1 MKKETAAESAIKASA
16 ASVREWIIYIG
27 AFLRWGGIAAVIG
40 GVSGI
45 FGAAFHEGIGLATDF
60 RQQHPWILWL
70 LPVAGIVIVAVYKL
84 TGTEGLKT
92 DNIINAVH
100 QGEKLPVLLLPV
112 IFTGTIL
119 THLFGGSAGREGAA
133 LQMGG
138 TIGQWIGRKLHLDDR
153 DLRVATLAGM
163 AAFFSA
169 IFGTPL
175 AASIFAVMVI
185 SIGILYHV
193 ALVPSLIA
201 ALSAYFVATAL
212 GVKPTHFTIEA
223 PELELM
229 ILVRIAALAMLC
241 ALVSILFC
249 GIMHFAEKQFSRKIP
264 NVWVRAV
271 IGGLLVA
278 IMTILCG
285 SGSYTC
291 DYNGAGMDII
301 TAAVEEG
308 KAQPLAFL
316 LKLVFTAVTLGAGF
330 KGGEVVPSFF
340 VGATFGCVA
349 APILGLPA
357 GFGAAIGL
365 VAVFCGVTNCPISS
379 IFLSVELFG
388 AGGILYFAVACCISF
403 MLSGYNGLYSSQ
415 MIMYSKRKAKF
426 INQYTNAAATPDKSG
441 CIVDDEKKDQQKV
454 AETK

>member
-112 IFTGTIL
+112 IFIGTIL

-212 GVKPTHFTIEA
+212 GVKPTHFTIEV
-223 PELELM
+223 PELE
-229 ILVRIAALAMLC
+229 
-241 ALVSILFC
+241 S
-249 GIMHFAEKQFSRKIP
+249 
-264 NVWVRAV
+264 
-271 IGGLLVA
+271 
-278 IMTILCG
+278 
-285 SGSYTC
+285 
-291 DYNGAGMDII
+291 
-301 TAAVEEG
+301 
-308 KAQPLAFL
+308 
-316 LKLVFTAVTLGAGF
+316 
-330 KGGEVVPSFF
+330 
-340 VGATFGCVA
+340 GCV
-349 APILGLPA
+349 L
-357 GFGAAIGL
+357 
-365 VAVFCGVTNCPISS
+365 
-379 IFLSVELFG
+379 
-388 AGGILYFAVACCISF
+388 
-403 MLSGYNGLYSSQ
+403 
-415 MIMYSKRKAKF
+415 
-426 INQYTNAAATPDKSG
+426 
-441 CIVDDEKKDQQKV
+441 
-454 AETK
+454 

>member
-1 MKKETAAESAIKASA
+1 MKKETAAESAVKASA

-27 AFLRWGGIAAVIG
+27 AFLRWGVIAAVIG
-40 GVSGI
+40 SVSGI
-45 FGAAFHEGIGLATDF
+45 FGAAFHEGIGLVTDF
-60 RQQHPWILWL
+60 RMQHPWILWL
-70 LPVAGIVIVAVYKL
+70 LPVAGLVIVAFYKL
-84 TGTEGLKT
+84 TGTEGLNT

-100 QGEKLPVLLLPV
+100 QGEKLPVLLLPA
-112 IFTGTIL
+112 IFIGTIL

-201 ALSAYFVATAL
+201 ALTAYFVATIL
-212 GVKPTHFTIEA
+212 GVEPTRFTVEV
-223 PELELM
+223 PEVQPLILM
-229 ILVRIAALAMLC
+229 RVAVLAMLC

-249 GIMHFAEKQFSRKIP
+249 GIMHFTAKHFSSKIP

-278 IMTILCG
+278 VMTILCG
-285 SGSYTC
+285 SGSC
-291 DYNGAGMDII
+291 LSDYNGAGMEII
-301 TAAVEEG
+301 TEAVEEG
-308 KAQPLAFL
+308 RAQPLAFL

-349 APILGLPA
+349 APLLGLPA
-357 GFGAAIGL
+357 GFGAAVGL

-388 AGGILYFAVACCISF
+388 AGGILFFAVACCISF

-426 INQYTNAAATPDKSG
+426 IQQYTNTTNIPATSVNTNTTGSG
-441 CIVDDEKKDQQKV
+441 EDRK
-454 AETK
+454 